1 MSRYPSSRSPPPDI
15 TPPWRKGGEGIYHN
29 EMEYLLTSLL
39 STNIAQGA
47 GLSIVL
53 CYIINMTGQS
63 RIINK
68 EPVGQP
74 YIQAARKLLPAT
86 KKNEVWLK
94 SQHTVCMLSDTKCSK
109 AMHRSRIGACYL
121 PSPVTLNP
129 PVYSLRSP
137 RTEWSITVGSDSN

>member
-1 MSRYPSSRSPPPDI
+1 MK
-15 TPPWRKGGEGIYHN
+15 W
-29 EMEYLLTSLL
+29 EYLLTSLL

-53 CYIINMTGQS
+53 SYIINMTGQS

-86 KKNEVWLK
+86 
-94 SQHTVCMLSDTKCSK
+94 
-109 AMHRSRIGACYL
+109 
-121 PSPVTLNP
+121 
-129 PVYSLRSP
+129 
-137 RTEWSITVGSDSN
+137 